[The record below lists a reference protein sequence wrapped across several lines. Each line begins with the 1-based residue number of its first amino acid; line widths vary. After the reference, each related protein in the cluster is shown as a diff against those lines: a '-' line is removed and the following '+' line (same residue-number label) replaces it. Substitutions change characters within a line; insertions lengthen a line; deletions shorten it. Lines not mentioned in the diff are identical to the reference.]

1 MTKEATLNNDATF
14 ATAAVRKNDDI
25 AIYTGAEYLASLNDD
40 REVWLNG
47 ERVKN
52 VVDHPAF
59 RNSARM
65 IARFYD
71 ALHDESR
78 REVLT
83 IPMDD
88 GSGFRCHRF
97 FQAPRSAEE
106 QLLARDAIAETARI
120 NYGWMG
126 RTPDFKAAWI
136 GTFGANK
143 ELYGEYA
150 ENAQRW
156 YDITRKRLPFINHAV
171 VNPPV
176 DRHKDP
182 NHSDVFVHVDEE
194 TDAGLIISGAKVV
207 ATGAALT
214 HFTFVAHYNVV
225 YKEKKFS
232 PVFMVPTN
240 AKGVKLICRQSYELN
255 ASKNGTPFDHPLSS
269 RMDEND
275 SILVFDRVFVPWEDV
290 FMYGVEQSN
299 RFVEHSGFF
308 GRTLLHGCT
317 RLAVKFDFICGLFL
331 KAVEIAGTKGF
342 QGVQGAVGEAIALRH
357 MLWGLSDSMAWRTEP
372 WKGEFV
378 LPDTESAL
386 AYRALAGDAYSRVI
400 NLIRKNVASSLIY
413 LPAHADDFRHPE
425 ERPYLDRYV
434 RGADGVDSVGR
445 VKLMK
450 LLWDAIG
457 SEFAS
462 RHELYEINYSGS
474 YEKSRLDTLA
484 VAQGSGRVD
493 KMTEFV
499 ERCMAEY
506 DLDGWLAPDLRGV
519 NAAARQREM
528 SEELATESV

>member
-1 MTKEATLNNDATF
+1 M
-14 ATAAVRKNDDI
+14 KNDSNFLREVASGPDSI
-25 AIYTGAEYLASLNDD
+25 AIYTGDEYLASLDDD
-40 REVWLNG
+40 REIWLNG
-47 ERVKN
+47 ERVRN

-71 ALHDESR
+71 AIHEPSR
-78 REVLT
+78 RETLT
-83 IPMDD
+83 MPMDD

-97 FQAPRSAEE
+97 FQAPRSAQE
-106 QLLARDAIAETARI
+106 QLAARDAIAETARL

-136 GTFGANK
+136 GTFGANS
-143 ELYGEYA
+143 ELYGEYS
-150 ENAQRW
+150 ENAKRW
-156 YDITRKRLPFINHAV
+156 YDLTRRRLPFINHAV

-194 TDAGLIISGAKVV
+194 TDGGLIISGAKVV

-214 HFTFVAHYNVV
+214 HYTFVAHYNVV
-225 YKEKKFS
+225 YRDKKFS

-240 AKGVKLICRQSYELN
+240 APGVKLICRQSYELN
-255 ASKNGTPFDHPLSS
+255 ASRTGTPFDHPLSS

-308 GRTLLHGCT
+308 GRTLMHGCT

-331 KAVEIAGTKGF
+331 KAVEMAGTSQF

-357 MLWGLSDSMAWRTEP
+357 MLWALSDSMAWRVEP
-372 WKGEFV
+372 WKGDFV

-386 AYRALAGDAYSRVI
+386 AYRSLAGDAYSRVI
-400 NLIRKNVASSLIY
+400 NLIRKTVASSLIY
-413 LPAHADDFRHPE
+413 LPSHADDFRQPD

-434 RGADGVDSVGR
+434 RGADGVDALER

-474 YEKSRLDTLA
+474 YEKSRIDTLN
-484 VAQGSGRVD
+484 VARGSGRD
-493 KMTEFV
+493 AKMTAFV
-499 ERCMAEY
+499 DQCLAEY
-506 DLDGWLAPDLRGV
+506 DLDGWRAPDLSRAP
-519 NAAARQREM
+519 AAA
-528 SEELATESV
+528 